1 MVLNEGIMK
10 KLLLI
15 FCIIGASIL
24 SAQTSETWSRE
35 IITPLGKIKV
45 YQPEIETLS
54 DNLMESRST
63 VLIEK
68 EGQKSI
74 FGAVWFENTISTDL
88 ETRKITLIDAEI
100 TASQFPEMNEGD
112 VDQINQFIENDI
124 SKWDLEYSLDE
135 LLSTVEYDQSKT
147 EPGINN
153 TPPTILFTTVPTALI
168 LINGD
173 PIFQDIENTNLKYV
187 VNTPFLI
194 VQDKKSNK
202 LYLKGG
208 KYWYT
213 SENLFNGWQFAKE
226 IPASLVDLQNKNPSA
241 VEDSSSQLITNFIV
255 RTDPSELLSSNGNP
269 EFAPIKNTGLLYMVN
284 TDNDILLNIAS
295 QEYFVLLAGRWYKS
309 ADLQSNQW
317 TFVSPDSLPVDFYNI
332 GDDTPVSN
340 ILAHIPGTK
349 EAKMAVLETQIPQ
362 TAEIDRHST
371 NYQVTYDGKPTFKK
385 IQDTEMLYAINTEK
399 DVLLINGTFYSCDNG
414 IWYESKDANGP
425 WIVSIRR
432 PSEVDDI
439 PLEYPIH
446 RVKYVYVFDYTPDI
460 VIVGYYSGYLHS
472 YVYRGTVFYGSG
484 YYYRPWYRTYYYP
497 YPVTFGYGAF
507 YNTRT
512 GWSFSYGLSYGG
524 YYWLH
529 DDYFYRSYYRG
540 LWGHRGYRYY
550 YTRPSHIDH
559 RRGYY
564 NKTRRKM
571 RVDYREVAQSPRYK
585 MAGKSNN
592 LYLRSEKG
600 VKRTGNTV
608 FDSRSGKPIRNN
620 HKNLQPRIEKQH
632 IRNTSRPSR
641 VELKNTIQ
649 RQDQW
654 KNVTPRR
661 KRTDRQR
668 DVQPRNIQPRK
679 ERPQNNNKIN
689 LFETN
694 KAKEENQVER
704 DNQYRSENRSNER
717 RSERQNN
724 LNSNSREDRRID
736 RRIDRRGR

>member
-15 FCIIGASIL
+15 FCFFGASIL

-135 LLSTVEYDQSKT
+135 LLNTVEYDQSKA
-147 EPGINN
+147 EPRINN

-194 VQDKKSNK
+194 VQDKISNE

-208 KYWYT
+208 RFWY
-213 SENLFNGWQFAKE
+213 SSKNLFDGWQFAKE
-226 IPASLVDLQNKNPSA
+226 IPASLVSLHNSHPSA
-241 VEDSSSQLITNFIV
+241 IEDTSSQLIFHFIV
-255 RTDPSELLSSNGNP
+255 RTDPTELLSSNGNP
-269 EFAPIKNTGLLYMVN
+269 EFAPIKNTGLLYMAN
-284 TDNDILLNIAS
+284 TDNDILLNIET

-309 ADLQSNQW
+309 TDLKSNQW

-332 GDDTPVSN
+332 GTDTPVSN

-362 TAEIDRHST
+362 TAEIDRHSVD
-371 NYQVTYDGKPTFKK
+371 YEVTYDGKPTFKK
-385 IQDTEMLYAINTEK
+385 IQDTDMLYAINTDK
-399 DVLLINGTFYSCDNG
+399 DVLLINGIFYSCDNG
-414 IWYESKDANGP
+414 IWFESKEANGP
-425 WIVSIRR
+425 WVVSTTR
-432 PSEVDDI
+432 PDQVEDI
-439 PLEYPIH
+439 PPEYPIH
-446 RVKYVYVFDYTPDI
+446 RVKYVYIFDYNPDF
-460 VIVGYYSGYLHS
+460 VTVGYYSGYLHS
-472 YVYRGTVFYGSG
+472 YAYRGTVFYGSG
-484 YYYRPWYRTYYYP
+484 YYYRPWYRNYYYGHP
-497 YPVTFGYGAF
+497 LTYGFGAY
-507 YNTRT
+507 YSSHT
-512 GWSFSYGLSYGG
+512 GWTFSYGLSFGG
-524 YYWLH
+524 YYWLN
-529 DDYFYRSYYRG
+529 DDHFYRSYYRG
-540 LWGHRGYRYY
+540 LWGYPGYRYY
-550 YTRPSHIDH
+550 NTRPSHIDN

-564 NKTRRKM
+564 HKTRKPM
-571 RVDYREVAQSPRYK
+571 RVDYREISNSPRYK
-585 MAGKSNN
+585 MSGRSSN
-592 LYLRSEKG
+592 LYLRQQKG
-600 VKRTGNTV
+600 IKRSGNLF
-608 FDSRSGKPIRNN
+608 FDSKTGTKQVINNKIFVRPQYKYSGTRN
-620 HKNLQPRIEKQH
+620 
-632 IRNTSRPSR
+632 RPSKMI
-641 VELKNTIQ
+641 LKNTSKK
-649 RQDQW
+649 RVDW
-654 KNVTPRR
+654 PNVTPRKQNNKNKNQINWKNDR
-661 KRTDRQR
+661 NKDDESYSKNKFNFFDTDDDSKEDQR
-668 DVQPRNIQPRK
+668 RERDSKYRK
-679 ERPQNNNKIN
+679 EKS
-689 LFETN
+689 ETRSN
-694 KAKEENQVER
+694 DR
-704 DNQYRSENRSNER
+704 RSENKER
-717 RSERQNN
+717 YKDI
-724 LNSNSREDRRID
+724 SREDRRID
-736 RRIDRRGR
+736 RRGR